1 MNVTQCSAS
10 LALIALAG
18 LAGTAEAA
26 TLVGLTGDNHL
37 IVIDGD
43 NRTAAKAVP
52 VAGVGGKLIGIDVRP
67 ADGKLYG
74 VGTDNTIYVI
84 DVASGRTTGGAKL
97 KTAFPAGQRA
107 VVDFNPVADRLRLM
121 AADGTNYRI
130 NVDTGD
136 VIVDGRLAYAKDGP
150 MGSDTPK
157 VTAGAYTNS
166 MAGAKSTALYNIDA
180 AKSMLVLQSPPNDGV
195 LKGVGALGVEV
206 GAMAAFD
213 IVTDGDGTATGIAVI
228 GRTLYAID
236 LAKGAAKSWGQIKG
250 VEVALID
257 VAALPA
263 K

>member
-1 MNVTQCSAS
+1 MNLTQCSAS

-26 TLVGLTGDNHL
+26 TLVGLTGDNQL

-52 VAGVGGKLIGIDVRP
+52 VAGVGGRLIGIDVRP
-67 ADGKLYG
+67 AD
-74 VGTDNTIYVI
+74 TIYVI
-84 DVASGRTTGGAKL
+84 DVASGRATGGAKL

-136 VIVDGRLAYAKDGP
+136 VVVDGKLAYAKDGP
-150 MGSDTPK
+150 MSGDAPK

-166 MAGAKSTALYNIDA
+166 VADAKSTALYNIDA
-180 AKSMLVLQSPPNDGV
+180 AKSMLLLQSPPNDGV
-195 LKGVGALGVEV
+195 LKGVGALGVAV
-206 GAMAAFD
+206 GAGAAFD

-228 GRTLYAID
+228 GRTLYSID
-236 LAKGAAKSWGQIKG
+236 LAKGAAKSWGEIKG
-250 VEVALID
+250 VAVALID